1 MRYDYQV
8 YARACSRCHTLA
20 RSINAPYAGR
30 AWWEFYVLGMRARS
44 RIAGRPFSKDEV
56 QAVLDFLE
64 YDSRVRKVDA
74 ARDFAALTDELKRR
88 FDASVAERVRRMRQA
103 TPRPLASGGD
113 GPRP

>member
-20 RSINAPYAGR
+20 RYINAPYAGR

-56 QAVLDFLE
+56 QAVAASHPASACLWWRRLPSLTPSLRTTGAAGAAAVI
-64 YDSRVRKVDA
+64 SRACTTV
-74 ARDFAALTDELKRR
+74 
-88 FDASVAERVRRMRQA
+88 
-103 TPRPLASGGD
+103 
-113 GPRP
+113 